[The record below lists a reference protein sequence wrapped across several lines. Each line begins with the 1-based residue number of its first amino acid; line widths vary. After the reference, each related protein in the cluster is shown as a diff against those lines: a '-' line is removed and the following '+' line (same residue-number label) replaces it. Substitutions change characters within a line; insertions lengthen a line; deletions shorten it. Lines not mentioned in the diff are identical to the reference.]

1 MRRNGR
7 CGARPN
13 QGEPAVHLFLWAM
26 AQSLP
31 RYTQGMTT
39 NQPILIA
46 GRPAP
51 VPPFLSGSAAV
62 NDAASLLREFGGD
75 AAMAAQLRAAQS
87 RARDNSI
94 AFCHWREVERL
105 LGWLTGEGASPTCH

>member
-1 MRRNGR
+1 
-7 CGARPN
+7 
-13 QGEPAVHLFLWAM
+13 M

-31 RYTQGMTT
+31 RYTQGMITD
-39 NQPILIA
+39 QPILLA

-51 VPPFLSGSAAV
+51 VPPFLSGATTVS
-62 NDAASLLREFGGD
+62 DAGALLREFGGD
-75 AAMAAQLRAAQS
+75 AGLAAQLRAAQC

-105 LGWLTGEGASPTCH
+105 LGWWAGEDRAPTCH

>member
-1 MRRNGR
+1 
-7 CGARPN
+7 
-13 QGEPAVHLFLWAM
+13 M
-26 AQSLP
+26 AQFLS

-39 NQPILIA
+39 NQPILLA

-51 VPPFLSGSAAV
+51 VSPFLSGSAAV
-62 NDAASLLREFGGD
+62 TDAGALLREFGGD
-75 AAMAAQLRAAQS
+75 AAMAAQLRAAQG

-105 LGWLTGEGASPTCH
+105 LGWLAGEDMSPTCH

>member
-1 MRRNGR
+1 M
-7 CGARPN
+7 
-13 QGEPAVHLFLWAM
+13 
-26 AQSLP
+26 
-31 RYTQGMTT
+31 T

-62 NDAASLLREFGGD
+62 TDAASLLREFGSD

-94 AFCHWREVERL
+94 NFCHWREVERL
-105 LGWLTGEGASPTCH
+105 LGWLAGEGVSPTCH